1 MAKKKVNERISE
13 ALNIDDN
20 IIEEPEVIEVID
32 AEIVHVS
39 EPKKNI
45 KQVHMEKDYTD
56 VRDSLK
62 EIIEKGSVAI
72 DGILSVASE
81 GESPRAYEVVSQ
93 LIKSV
98 SEANKDLIGLHK
110 QIKDIKK
117 EDITVNRHNTTNQSI
132 FVGSTKE
139 LQDLVK
145 NNAKQIENLTD
156 DA

>member
-1 MAKKKVNERISE
+1 VNERISE

-20 IIEEPEVIEVID
+20 IIEEPEVID

>member
-20 IIEEPEVIEVID
+20 IKEPEVEVID
-32 AEIVHVS
+32 AEIVHVI
-39 EPKKNI
+39 EPEKNI

-72 DGILSVASE
+72 DGILAVASE

-117 EDITVNRHNTTNQSI
+117 EDITINRHNTTNQSI

-145 NNAKQIENLTD
+145 NNAKQIENMTD

>member
-13 ALNIDDN
+13 ALNIDDD
-20 IIEEPEVIEVID
+20 IKEPEVID
-32 AEIVHVS
+32 AEIVRVI
-39 EPKKNI
+39 EPEKNI
-45 KQVHMEKDYTD
+45 KQVHMETDYTD

>member
-20 IIEEPEVIEVID
+20 IKEPEVEVID
-32 AEIVHVS
+32 AEIVHVI
-39 EPKKNI
+39 EPEKNI

-72 DGILSVASE
+72 DGILAVASE

>member
-32 AEIVHVS
+32 AEIVHVI
-39 EPKKNI
+39 EPEKNI

>member
-20 IIEEPEVIEVID
+20 IIEEPEVID